1 MTDSHTP
8 ASALLRRLPLIG
20 LYPAEYRAA
29 HGEEIAAVLAETVRH
44 AGRRDALREWAALAA
59 HALRLR
65 TRLSSRDPAGRI
77 LAGAAPFLLAGGAA
91 LSVVHLL
98 TGLLLPE
105 SSRDFARAAAGAA
118 QTAPWVLALL
128 CLTLGLRAPARGL
141 VLLAVVSRIGVAAA
155 AQFHPDSALTQD
167 ADLFWLWVVM
177 GVVVL
182 IAPPDAVDG
191 SPRGRSWTM
200 ASAVAVALPMS
211 GLAVLWLGTWPEDYG
226 NVIFPSSVQSV
237 LDASTVWPASVMT
250 LAYLLHLGSPD
261 TDPLR
266 AGGVALAVLPWT
278 VMVAPPLYRS
288 APTDHHDLLRNGGAV
303 LALLAVATIVGTLRR
318 SARRTRTRPGASD
331 PTP

>member
-1 MTDSHTP
+1 MTDLRTP

-29 HGEEIAAVLAETVRH
+29 HGEEIAAVLAEAVRH
-44 AGRRDALREWAALAA
+44 ADRRDALREWAALAA

-105 SSRDFARAAAGAA
+105 SSTDFARAAVGAA
-118 QTAPWVLALL
+118 QTVPWALALL
-128 CLTLGLRAPARGL
+128 CLTLGRLAPARAL
-141 VLLAVVSRIGVAAA
+141 VLAAVLSRIGVAAA
-155 AQFHPDSALTQD
+155 AQFHPGTALTQY
-167 ADLFWLWVVM
+167 ADPLRLWVVM
-177 GVVVL
+177 GVLAL

-200 ASAVAVALPMS
+200 ASAVALALPMS

-226 NVIFPSSVQSV
+226 NVVFPSSVQSV
-237 LDASTVWPASVMT
+237 LDASTLWPALVMT

-288 APTDHHDLLRNGGAV
+288 APTDHHDLLRNAGAV

-318 SARRTRTRPGASD
+318 TARRNRTRPGASD
-331 PTP
+331 PTA